1 MWKSTEEGGINTY
14 MIIVLLGAS
23 GSGKSTIENELAT
36 HHGFDKIISYT
47 TRQPRNEEVNGKD
60 YYFTENNIF
69 ATMIKTDVLAEYDE
83 YSQGRLYGTL
93 KSDYVNGNKVVVLT
107 PNGLRQLKQ
116 NCPNENIFTVLVK
129 ASLGTRVKRY
139 IDRCGVNEFTF
150 DDKNEIA
157 ARVERDFS
165 MFLGLEKEADLVVD
179 NNEGTDIGDLIN
191 NILVT
196 FKNSEEDK
204 IDGI

>member
-1 MWKSTEEGGINTY
+1 MT
-14 MIIVLLGAS
+14 IVLLGAS

-36 HHGFDKIISYT
+36 HHGFEKIISYT

-60 YYFTENNIF
+60 YYFTENNTF
-69 ATMIKTDVLAEYDE
+69 AAMISTGVLAEYDE

-93 KSDYVNGNKVVVLT
+93 KADYADGNKVVVLT

-116 NCPNENIFTVLVK
+116 SCPNDNIFTVLVN

-139 IDRCGVNEFTF
+139 IDRCGVNQFTF

-165 MFLGLEKEADLVVD
+165 MFLGLEREVNLVVD
-179 NNEGTDIGDLIN
+179 NNEGTNIN
-191 NILVT
+191 DVVKEILET
-196 FKNSEEDK
+196 ERMYEN
-204 IDGI
+204 